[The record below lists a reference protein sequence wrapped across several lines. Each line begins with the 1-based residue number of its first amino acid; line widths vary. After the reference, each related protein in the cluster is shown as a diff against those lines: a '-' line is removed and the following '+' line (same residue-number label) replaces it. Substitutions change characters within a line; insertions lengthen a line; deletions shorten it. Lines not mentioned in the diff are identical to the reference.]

1 MIELNTWD
9 HAEVVAK
16 VLDKA
21 MKHGCT
27 MDFDKEQCDAMI
39 EAARMLRCICVA
51 DATVNVYGSEQMVQ
65 TLTLDI
71 SNILNYDEEEENKDD

>member
-1 MIELNTWD
+1 MIELKTWD
-9 HAEVVAK
+9 HAEEVAK

-51 DATVNVYGSEQMVQ
+51 DHTLNIGGSEETIQ
-65 TLTLDI
+65 TLTLDK
-71 SNILNYDEEEENKDD
+71 NIFNYDKEEESKDD